1 MRLKAFV
8 AGVLLNLFGLGP
20 LLLLIYMLNPDSPLI
35 TPLMIISYGIVGV
48 ILGYLSENG
57 DWRLGLWL
65 VAFSFLML
73 PFHILFADP
82 VNWDWERELK
92 GLLSHALIIIA
103 ACLGAEIG
111 AIIKR
116 NRLKSK

>member
-1 MRLKAFV
+1 MRLKAFLT
-8 AGVLLNLFGLGP
+8 GVVINFVVLAPLG
-20 LLLLIYMLNPDSPLI
+20 LLLDPESSLIMPAI
-35 TPLMIISYGIVGV
+35 IISYGIAGI
-48 ILGYLSENG
+48 ILGYLSVNG

-65 VAFSFLML
+65 VAFGFLML

-82 VNWDWERELK
+82 VNWDWNRELK
-92 GLLSHALIIIA
+92 GLLAHALIVVA

-116 NRLKSK
+116 NRLKSR

>member
-8 AGVLLNLFGLGP
+8 AGVVLNLFVLGP
-20 LLLLIYMLNPDSPLI
+20 LVLLLDSESSLVMPA
-35 TPLMIISYGIVGV
+35 MIITYGISGV
-48 ILGYLSENG
+48 ILGYLLVNA

-82 VNWDWERELK
+82 VNWDWNRELK
-92 GLLSHALIIIA
+92 GLLAHALIVVA
-103 ACLGAEIG
+103 ACLGTEIG

-116 NRLKSK
+116 NRLKSR

>member
-1 MRLKAFV
+1 MRLKAFA
-8 AGVLLNLFGLGP
+8 AGVVLNLFVLGALM
-20 LLLLIYMLNPDSPLI
+20 LLLDPESSLVMPAMVV
-35 TPLMIISYGIVGV
+35 TYGISGV
-48 ILGYLSENG
+48 ILGYLSVNG

-82 VNWDWERELK
+82 VNWDSHRELK
-92 GLLSHALIIIA
+92 GLLGHALIVIA

-111 AIIKR
+111 AIINRK
-116 NRLKSK
+116 RLKSR